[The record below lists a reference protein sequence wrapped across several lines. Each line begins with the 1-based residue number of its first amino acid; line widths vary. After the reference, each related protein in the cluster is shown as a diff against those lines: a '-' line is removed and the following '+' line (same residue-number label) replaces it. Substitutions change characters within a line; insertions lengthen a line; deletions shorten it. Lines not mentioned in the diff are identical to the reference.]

1 MKDWLD
7 ESLVQLLEK
16 DAAQSSEAL
25 AKQLNVSAVTVRR
38 RVRRLIQSG
47 VLRIVAVVDPNKVG
61 FPLTAVIAFDVAHD
75 KLDSV
80 TQLLASRP
88 EVQWVSTTTGRFDVL
103 VLVRF
108 RSTNELSDFIQREL
122 VDIEGVRDSETF
134 ICLDTKKGHYIQI

>member
-1 MKDWLD
+1 MKDRLD
-7 ESLVQLLEK
+7 ERLVHLLEK

-25 AKQLNVSAVTVRR
+25 AKQLSVSAATVRR

-47 VLRIVAVVDPNKVG
+47 ALRIVAVVDPNKVG
-61 FPLTAVIAFDVAHD
+61 FPLAAVIAFDVDHD

-88 EVQWVSTTTGRFDVL
+88 EVRWVSTTTGRFDIL

-122 VDIEGVRDSETF
+122 VDIEGVRGSETF
-134 ICLDTKKGHYIQI
+134 ICLDVKKGRYIQI